1 MVFITAVFQ
10 VQITQKLVFIAS
22 EKVQDC
28 AMTSLALRLLAS
40 IQLSFPLLAY
50 IGSWTLICV
59 IFVKQRNKLFYTINN
74 SFTVSYC
81 SFTYKNSLFLIRKP
95 NSNEISSY
103 AAELFTVAKWESLQ
117 KYRTSYAL
125 HRLNLFAPHDS
136 HFTQSDILTSSLR

>member
-50 IGSWTLICV
+50 IGS
-59 IFVKQRNKLFYTINN
+59 
-74 SFTVSYC
+74 
-81 SFTYKNSLFLIRKP
+81 
-95 NSNEISSY
+95 
-103 AAELFTVAKWESLQ
+103 
-117 KYRTSYAL
+117 
-125 HRLNLFAPHDS
+125 
-136 HFTQSDILTSSLR
+136 